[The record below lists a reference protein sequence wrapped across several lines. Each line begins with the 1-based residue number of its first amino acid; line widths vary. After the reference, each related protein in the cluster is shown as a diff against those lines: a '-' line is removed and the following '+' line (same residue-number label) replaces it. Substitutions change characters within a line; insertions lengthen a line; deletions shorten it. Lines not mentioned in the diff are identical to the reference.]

1 MWITSPDTMTDPI
14 TPNHVDNLS
23 PTKQPVDNYSLLFP
37 KFFTPTIVDE
47 NGGKVITWNLKK
59 GPEYVQGWVY
69 LEVPKKKWLRKP
81 IMSGGHYTITH
92 SNLDK
97 IHEFMDKYIMYDEDS
112 HLKIK
117 NYFIRESIRLVQ
129 DGGN

>member
-37 KFFTPTIVDE
+37 KFFTPTITDE

>member
-37 KFFTPTIVDE
+37 KFFTPTITDE

-59 GPEYVQGWVY
+59 GPEHVQGWVY
-69 LEVPKKKWLRKP
+69 LEVPKKQWFRKP
-81 IMSGGHYTITH
+81 VMSGGHYTITH

-117 NYFIRESIRLVQ
+117 NYFIKESIRLVQ

>member
-37 KFFTPTIVDE
+37 KFFTPTIIDE

-69 LEVPKKKWLRKP
+69 LEVPKKQWLRKP
-81 IMSGGHYTITH
+81 VMSGGHYTITH

>member
-37 KFFTPTIVDE
+37 KFFTPTITDE

-69 LEVPKKKWLRKP
+69 LEVPKKQWFRKP

-117 NYFIRESIRLVQ
+117 NYFIKESIRLVQ

>member
-37 KFFTPTIVDE
+37 KFFTPTITDE

-117 NYFIRESIRLVQ
+117 NYFIKESIRLVQ

>member
-37 KFFTPTIVDE
+37 KFFTPTITDE

-81 IMSGGHYTITH
+81 VMSGGHYTITH

-117 NYFIRESIRLVQ
+117 NYFIKESIRLVQ

>member
-37 KFFTPTIVDE
+37 KFFTPTIIDE

-69 LEVPKKKWLRKP
+69 LEVPKKQWLRKP

-117 NYFIRESIRLVQ
+117 NYFIKESIRLVQ

>member
-37 KFFTPTIVDE
+37 KFFTPTIEDKD
-47 NGGKVITWNLKK
+47 GGKVITWNLKK

-69 LEVPKKKWLRKP
+69 LEVPKKQWLRKP

-117 NYFIRESIRLVQ
+117 NYFIKESIRLVQ

>member
-37 KFFTPTIVDE
+37 KFFTPTIIDE

-69 LEVPKKKWLRKP
+69 LEVPKKQWLRKP

>member
-37 KFFTPTIVDE
+37 KFFTPTITDE

-69 LEVPKKKWLRKP
+69 LEVPKKQWLRKP
-81 IMSGGHYTITH
+81 VMSGGHYTITH

-117 NYFIRESIRLVQ
+117 NYFIKESIRLVH